1 MKLLNFM
8 RLNNIVFCLLFLI
21 CFSACEIESEYSKL
35 LKKELKSGKTFDD
48 LFLGLKIGQ
57 SKDDFYEICA
67 DLNKKKLITSG
78 ARNLYPE
85 YILYPK
91 DSVKNGKKIRMSF
104 MGIFDDDRIMKG
116 MDIRFNYYSWIAWNQ
131 EYNSDNLISEIKDT
145 LQLWYP
151 GNDFIEIDLKLD
163 SNNNFAFV
171 KVDGNRQITM
181 YKIDG
186 RDVAVIIEDVSEKI
200 N

>member
-1 MKLLNFM
+1 MLNFM
-8 RLNNIVFCLLFLI
+8 RLNKIIFCLLVLTPFL
-21 CFSACEIESEYSKL
+21 ACEIESEYSKL
-35 LKKELKSGKTFDD
+35 LKKELKSGKSFND
-48 LFLGLKIGQ
+48 LVLGLKIGQ
-57 SKDDFYEICA
+57 TKDDFFEICA

-91 DSVKNGKKIRMSF
+91 DSVENGKKIRMSF
-104 MGIFDDDRIMKG
+104 MGIFDNDRIMKG
-116 MDIRFNYYSWIAWNQ
+116 MDIRFNYYSWIAWRE
-131 EYNSDNLISEIKDT
+131 EYNSANLINEIKDT

-151 GNDFIEIDLKLD
+151 GNNFIEIDLKLD
-163 SNNNFAFV
+163 SKNNLAYV

-186 RDVAVIIEDVSEKI
+186 RDVAVIIEDISEKI

>member
-1 MKLLNFM
+1 MLNFM
-8 RLNNIVFCLLFLI
+8 RLNKIIFCLLVLTPFL
-21 CFSACEIESEYSKL
+21 ACEIESEYSKL
-35 LKKELKSGKTFDD
+35 LKKELKSGKSFND
-48 LFLGLKIGQ
+48 LVLGLKIGQ
-57 SKDDFYEICA
+57 TKDDFYKICA

-91 DSVKNGKKIRMSF
+91 DSVENGKKIRMSF
-104 MGIFDDDRIMKG
+104 MGIFDNDRIMKG
-116 MDIRFNYYSWIAWNQ
+116 MDIRFNYYSWIAWRE
-131 EYNSDNLISEIKDT
+131 EYNSDNLINEIKDT

-151 GNDFIEIDLKLD
+151 GNNFIKIDLKLD
-163 SNNNFAFV
+163 SKNNLAYV
-171 KVDGNRQITM
+171 KIDGNRQITM

>member
-1 MKLLNFM
+1 MLNFM
-8 RLNNIVFCLLFLI
+8 RLNKIIFCLLVLTPFL
-21 CFSACEIESEYSKL
+21 ACEIESEYSKL
-35 LKKELKSGKTFDD
+35 LKKELKSGKSFND
-48 LFLGLKIGQ
+48 LVLGLKIGQ
-57 SKDDFYEICA
+57 TKDDFYEICA

-91 DSVKNGKKIRMSF
+91 DSVENGKKIRMSF

-116 MDIRFNYYSWIAWNQ
+116 MDIRFNYYSWIAWRE
-131 EYNSDNLISEIKDT
+131 EYNSDNLINEIKDT

-151 GNDFIEIDLKLD
+151 GNNFIEIDLKLD
-163 SNNNFAFV
+163 SKNNLAYV
-171 KVDGNRQITM
+171 KIDGNRQITM

>member
-1 MKLLNFM
+1 MLNFM
-8 RLNNIVFCLLFLI
+8 RLNKIIFCLLVLTLFL
-21 CFSACEIESEYSKL
+21 ACEIESEYSKL
-35 LKKELKSGKTFDD
+35 LKKELKSGKSFND
-48 LFLGLKIGQ
+48 LVLGLKIGQ
-57 SKDDFYEICA
+57 TKDDFFEICA

-91 DSVKNGKKIRMSF
+91 DSVENGKKIRMSF
-104 MGIFDDDRIMKG
+104 MGIFDNDRIMKG
-116 MDIRFNYYSWIAWNQ
+116 MDIRFNYYSWIAWRE
-131 EYNSDNLISEIKDT
+131 EYNSDNLIDEIKDT

-151 GNDFIEIDLKLD
+151 GNNFIEIDLKLD
-163 SNNNFAFV
+163 SKNNLAYV
-171 KVDGNRQITM
+171 KIDGNRQITM

>member
-1 MKLLNFM
+1 MLNFM
-8 RLNNIVFCLLFLI
+8 RLNKIIFSLLVLTPFL
-21 CFSACEIESEYSKL
+21 ACEIESEYSKL
-35 LKKELKSGKTFDD
+35 LKKELKSGKSFND
-48 LFLGLKIGQ
+48 LVLGLKIGQ
-57 SKDDFYEICA
+57 TKDDFFEICA

-91 DSVKNGKKIRMSF
+91 DSVENGKKIRMSF
-104 MGIFDDDRIMKG
+104 MGIFDNDRIMKG
-116 MDIRFNYYSWIAWNQ
+116 MDIRFNYYSWIAWRE
-131 EYNSDNLISEIKDT
+131 EYNSANLINEIKDT

-151 GNDFIEIDLKLD
+151 GNNFIEIDLKLD
-163 SNNNFAFV
+163 SKNNLAYV
-171 KVDGNRQITM
+171 KIDGNRQITM

>member
-1 MKLLNFM
+1 MLNFM
-8 RLNNIVFCLLFLI
+8 RLNKIIFCLLVLTPFL
-21 CFSACEIESEYSKL
+21 ACEIESEYSKL
-35 LKKELKSGKTFDD
+35 LKKELKSGKSFND
-48 LFLGLKIGQ
+48 LVLGLKIGQ
-57 SKDDFYEICA
+57 TKDDFYEICA

-91 DSVKNGKKIRMSF
+91 DSVENGKKIRMSF
-104 MGIFDDDRIMKG
+104 MGIFDNDRIMKG
-116 MDIRFNYYSWIAWNQ
+116 MDIRFNYYSWIAWRE
-131 EYNSDNLISEIKDT
+131 EYNSDNLINEIKDT

-151 GNDFIEIDLKLD
+151 GNNFIEIDLKLD
-163 SNNNFAFV
+163 SKNNLAYV

>member
-1 MKLLNFM
+1 MLNFM
-8 RLNNIVFCLLFLI
+8 RLNKIIFCLLVLTPFL
-21 CFSACEIESEYSKL
+21 ACEIESEYSKL
-35 LKKELKSGKTFDD
+35 LKKELKSGKSFND
-48 LFLGLKIGQ
+48 LLLGLKIGQ
-57 SKDDFYEICA
+57 TKDDFYEICA

-91 DSVKNGKKIRMSF
+91 DSVENGKKIRMSF
-104 MGIFDDDRIMKG
+104 MGIFDNDRIMKG
-116 MDIRFNYYSWIAWNQ
+116 MDIRFNYYSWIAWRE
-131 EYNSDNLISEIKDT
+131 EYNSDNLINEIKDT

-151 GNDFIEIDLKLD
+151 GNNFIEIDLKLD
-163 SNNNFAFV
+163 SKNNLAYV
-171 KVDGNRQITM
+171 KIDGNRQITM

>member
-1 MKLLNFM
+1 MLNFI
-8 RLNNIVFCLLFLI
+8 RLNKIIFCLLVLTPFL
-21 CFSACEIESEYSKL
+21 ACEIESEYSKL
-35 LKKELKSGKTFDD
+35 LKKELKSGKSFND
-48 LFLGLKIGQ
+48 LVLGLKIGQ
-57 SKDDFYEICA
+57 TKDDFFEICA
-67 DLNKKKLITSG
+67 DLNNKKLITSG

-104 MGIFDDDRIMKG
+104 MGIFDNDRIMKG
-116 MDIRFNYYSWIAWNQ
+116 MDIRFNYYSWIAWRE
-131 EYNSDNLISEIKDT
+131 EYNSDNLIDEIKDT

-151 GNDFIEIDLKLD
+151 GNNFIEIDLKLD
-163 SNNNFAFV
+163 SKNNLAYV
-171 KVDGNRQITM
+171 KIDGNRQITM

>member
-1 MKLLNFM
+1 MLNFM
-8 RLNNIVFCLLFLI
+8 RLNKIIFCLLVLTPFL
-21 CFSACEIESEYSKL
+21 ACEIESEYSKL
-35 LKKELKSGKTFDD
+35 LKKELKSGKSFND
-48 LFLGLKIGQ
+48 LVLGLKIGQ
-57 SKDDFYEICA
+57 TKDDFYKICA

-91 DSVKNGKKIRMSF
+91 DSVENGKKIRMSF
-104 MGIFDDDRIMKG
+104 MGIFDNDRIMKG
-116 MDIRFNYYSWIAWNQ
+116 MDIRFNYYSWIAWRE
-131 EYNSDNLISEIKDT
+131 EYNSDNLINEIKDT

-151 GNDFIEIDLKLD
+151 GNNFIEIDLQLD
-163 SNNNFAFV
+163 SKNNLAYV
-171 KVDGNRQITM
+171 KIDGNRQITM

>member
-1 MKLLNFM
+1 MLNFI
-8 RLNNIVFCLLFLI
+8 RLNKIIFCLLVLTPFL
-21 CFSACEIESEYSKL
+21 ACEIESEYSKL
-35 LKKELKSGKTFDD
+35 LKKELKSGKSFND
-48 LFLGLKIGQ
+48 LVLGLKIGQ
-57 SKDDFYEICA
+57 TKDDFFEICA
-67 DLNKKKLITSG
+67 ELNKKKLITSG

-91 DSVKNGKKIRMSF
+91 DSVENGKKIRMSF
-104 MGIFDDDRIMKG
+104 MGIFDNDRIMKG
-116 MDIRFNYYSWIAWNQ
+116 MDIRFNYYSWIAWRE
-131 EYNSDNLISEIKDT
+131 EYNSDNLINEIKDT

-151 GNDFIEIDLKLD
+151 GNNFIEIDLKLD
-163 SNNNFAFV
+163 SKNNLAYV
-171 KVDGNRQITM
+171 KIDGNRQITM

>member
-1 MKLLNFM
+1 M
-8 RLNNIVFCLLFLI
+8 RLNKIIFCLLVLTPFL
-21 CFSACEIESEYSKL
+21 ACEIESEYSKL
-35 LKKELKSGKTFDD
+35 LKKELKSGKSFND
-48 LFLGLKIGQ
+48 LVLGLKIGQ
-57 SKDDFYEICA
+57 TKDDFYEICA

-91 DSVKNGKKIRMSF
+91 DSVENGKKIRMSF
-104 MGIFDDDRIMKG
+104 MGIFDNNRIMKG
-116 MDIRFNYYSWIAWNQ
+116 MDIRFNYYSWIAWRE
-131 EYNSDNLISEIKDT
+131 EYNSDNLINEIKDT

-151 GNDFIEIDLKLD
+151 GNNFIEIDLKLD
-163 SNNNFAFV
+163 SKNNLAYV

>member
-1 MKLLNFM
+1 MLNVM
-8 RLNNIVFCLLFLI
+8 RLNKIIFSLLVLTPFL
-21 CFSACEIESEYSKL
+21 ACEIESEYSKL
-35 LKKELKSGKTFDD
+35 LKKELKSGKSFND
-48 LFLGLKIGQ
+48 LVLGLKIGQ
-57 SKDDFYEICA
+57 TKDDFFEICA

-91 DSVKNGKKIRMSF
+91 DSVENGKKIRMSF
-104 MGIFDDDRIMKG
+104 MGIFDNDRIMKG
-116 MDIRFNYYSWIAWNQ
+116 MDIRFNYYSWIAWRE
-131 EYNSDNLISEIKDT
+131 EYNSDNLINEIKDT

-151 GNDFIEIDLKLD
+151 GNNFIKIDLKLD
-163 SNNNFAFV
+163 SKNNLAYV

>member
-1 MKLLNFM
+1 M
-8 RLNNIVFCLLFLI
+8 RLNKIIFCLLVLTPFL
-21 CFSACEIESEYSKL
+21 ACEIESEYSKL
-35 LKKELKSGKTFDD
+35 LKKELKSGKSFND
-48 LFLGLKIGQ
+48 LVLGLKIGQ
-57 SKDDFYEICA
+57 TKDDFFEICA
-67 DLNKKKLITSG
+67 ELNKKKLITSG

-91 DSVKNGKKIRMSF
+91 DSVENGKKIRMSF
-104 MGIFDDDRIMKG
+104 MGIFDNNRIMKG
-116 MDIRFNYYSWIAWNQ
+116 MDIRFNYYSWIAWRE
-131 EYNSDNLISEIKDT
+131 EYNSDNLINEIKDT

-151 GNDFIEIDLKLD
+151 GNNFIEIDLKLD
-163 SNNNFAFV
+163 SKNNLAYV

>member
-1 MKLLNFM
+1 MLNFM
-8 RLNNIVFCLLFLI
+8 RLNKIVFFLLILTPFL
-21 CFSACEIESEYSKL
+21 ACEVESEYSKL
-35 LKKELKSGKTFDD
+35 LKKELKSGKSFND
-48 LFLGLKIGQ
+48 LVLGLKIGQ
-57 SKDDFYEICA
+57 TKDDFYKICA

-78 ARNLYPE
+78 ARSLYPE

-91 DSVKNGKKIRMSF
+91 DSVENGKKIRMSF

-116 MDIRFNYYSWIAWNQ
+116 MDIRFNYYSWIAWRE
-131 EYNSDNLISEIKDT
+131 EYNSDNLINEIKDT

-151 GNDFIEIDLKLD
+151 GNNFIEIDLKLD
-163 SNNNFAFV
+163 SKNNFAYV
-171 KVDGNRQITM
+171 KIDGNRQITM

-186 RDVAVIIEDVSEKI
+186 RDVAVIIEDLSEKI

>member
-1 MKLLNFM
+1 MLNFI
-8 RLNNIVFCLLFLI
+8 RLNKIIFCLLVLTPFL
-21 CFSACEIESEYSKL
+21 ACEIESEYSKL
-35 LKKELKSGKTFDD
+35 LKKELKSGKSFND
-48 LFLGLKIGQ
+48 LVLGLKIGQ
-57 SKDDFYEICA
+57 TKDDFFEICA

-104 MGIFDDDRIMKG
+104 MGIFDNDRIMKG
-116 MDIRFNYYSWIAWNQ
+116 MDIRFNYYSWIAWRE
-131 EYNSDNLISEIKDT
+131 EYNSDNLINEIKDT

-151 GNDFIEIDLKLD
+151 GNNFIEIDLKLD
-163 SNNNFAFV
+163 SKNNLAYV
-171 KVDGNRQITM
+171 KIDGNRQITM

>member
-1 MKLLNFM
+1 MLNFM
-8 RLNNIVFCLLFLI
+8 RLNKIIFCLLVLTPFL
-21 CFSACEIESEYSKL
+21 ACEIESEYSKL
-35 LKKELKSGKTFDD
+35 LKKELKSGKSFND
-48 LFLGLKIGQ
+48 LVLGLKIGQ
-57 SKDDFYEICA
+57 TKDDFFEICA
-67 DLNKKKLITSG
+67 ELNKKKLITSG

-91 DSVKNGKKIRMSF
+91 DSVENGKKIRMSF
-104 MGIFDDDRIMKG
+104 MGIFDNDRIMKG
-116 MDIRFNYYSWIAWNQ
+116 MDIRFNYYSWIAWRE
-131 EYNSDNLISEIKDT
+131 EYNSDNLIDEIKDT

-151 GNDFIEIDLKLD
+151 GNNFIEIDLKLD
-163 SNNNFAFV
+163 SKNNLAYV
-171 KVDGNRQITM
+171 KIDGNRQITM

>member
-1 MKLLNFM
+1 MLNFM
-8 RLNNIVFCLLFLI
+8 RLNKIIFCLLVLTPFL
-21 CFSACEIESEYSKL
+21 ACEIESEYSKL
-35 LKKELKSGKTFDD
+35 LKKELKSGKSFND
-48 LFLGLKIGQ
+48 LVLGLKIGQ
-57 SKDDFYEICA
+57 TKDDFFEICA

-91 DSVKNGKKIRMSF
+91 DSVENGKKIRMSF
-104 MGIFDDDRIMKG
+104 MGIFDNDRIMKG
-116 MDIRFNYYSWIAWNQ
+116 MDIRFNYYSWIAWRE
-131 EYNSDNLISEIKDT
+131 EYNSANLINEIKDT

-151 GNDFIEIDLKLD
+151 GNNFIEIDLKLD
-163 SNNNFAFV
+163 SKNNLAYV

>member
-1 MKLLNFM
+1 MLNFM
-8 RLNNIVFCLLFLI
+8 RLNKIIFCLLVLTPFL
-21 CFSACEIESEYSKL
+21 ACEIESEYSKL
-35 LKKELKSGKTFDD
+35 LKKELKSGKSFND
-48 LFLGLKIGQ
+48 LVLGLKIGQ
-57 SKDDFYEICA
+57 TKDDFYEICA

-91 DSVKNGKKIRMSF
+91 DSVENGKKIRMSF
-104 MGIFDDDRIMKG
+104 MGIFDNDRIMKG
-116 MDIRFNYYSWIAWNQ
+116 MDIRFNYYSWIAWRE
-131 EYNSDNLISEIKDT
+131 EYNSDNLINEIKDT

-151 GNDFIEIDLKLD
+151 GNNFIEIDLQLD
-163 SNNNFAFV
+163 SKNNLAYV
-171 KVDGNRQITM
+171 KIDGNRQITM

>member
-1 MKLLNFM
+1 
-8 RLNNIVFCLLFLI
+8 
-21 CFSACEIESEYSKL
+21 
-35 LKKELKSGKTFDD
+35 
-48 LFLGLKIGQ
+48 
-57 SKDDFYEICA
+57 
-67 DLNKKKLITSG
+67 
-78 ARNLYPE
+78 
-85 YILYPK
+85 
-91 DSVKNGKKIRMSF
+91 
-104 MGIFDDDRIMKG
+104 MKG

>member
-1 MKLLNFM
+1 MLNFM
-8 RLNNIVFCLLFLI
+8 RLNKIIFCLLVLTPFL
-21 CFSACEIESEYSKL
+21 ACEIESEYSKL
-35 LKKELKSGKTFDD
+35 LKKELKSGKSFND
-48 LFLGLKIGQ
+48 LVLGLKIGQ
-57 SKDDFYEICA
+57 TKDDFYEICA

-116 MDIRFNYYSWIAWNQ
+116 MDIRFNYYSWIAWRE
-131 EYNSDNLISEIKDT
+131 EYNSDNLINEIKDT

-151 GNDFIEIDLKLD
+151 GNNFIEIDLKLD
-163 SNNNFAFV
+163 SKNNLAYV
-171 KVDGNRQITM
+171 KIDGNRQITM

>member
-1 MKLLNFM
+1 M
-8 RLNNIVFCLLFLI
+8 RLNKIIFCLLVLTPFL
-21 CFSACEIESEYSKL
+21 ACEIESEYSKL
-35 LKKELKSGKTFDD
+35 LKKELKSGKSFND
-48 LFLGLKIGQ
+48 LVLGLKIGQ
-57 SKDDFYEICA
+57 TKDDFFEICA

-104 MGIFDDDRIMKG
+104 MGIFDNDRIMKG
-116 MDIRFNYYSWIAWNQ
+116 MDIRFNYYSWIAWRE
-131 EYNSDNLISEIKDT
+131 EYNSDNLINEIKDT

-151 GNDFIEIDLKLD
+151 GNNFIEIDLKLD
-163 SNNNFAFV
+163 SKNNLAYV
-171 KVDGNRQITM
+171 KIDGNRQITM

>member
-1 MKLLNFM
+1 M
-8 RLNNIVFCLLFLI
+8 RLNKIIFCLLVLTPFL
-21 CFSACEIESEYSKL
+21 ACEIESEYSKL
-35 LKKELKSGKTFDD
+35 LKQELKSGKSFND
-48 LFLGLKIGQ
+48 LVLGLKIGQ
-57 SKDDFYEICA
+57 TKDDFFEICA

-91 DSVKNGKKIRMSF
+91 DSVENGKKIRMSF
-104 MGIFDDDRIMKG
+104 MGIFDNDRIMKG
-116 MDIRFNYYSWIAWNQ
+116 MDIRFNYYSWIAWRE
-131 EYNSDNLISEIKDT
+131 EYNSDNLINEIKDT

-151 GNDFIEIDLKLD
+151 GNNFIEIDLQLD
-163 SNNNFAFV
+163 SKNNLAYV

>member
-1 MKLLNFM
+1 MLNFI
-8 RLNNIVFCLLFLI
+8 RLNKIIFCLLVLTLFL
-21 CFSACEIESEYSKL
+21 ACEIESEYSKL
-35 LKKELKSGKTFDD
+35 LKKELKSGKSFND
-48 LFLGLKIGQ
+48 LVLGLKIGQ
-57 SKDDFYEICA
+57 TKDDFYEICA

-91 DSVKNGKKIRMSF
+91 DSVENGKKIRMSF
-104 MGIFDDDRIMKG
+104 MGIFDNDRIMKG
-116 MDIRFNYYSWIAWNQ
+116 MDIRFNYYSWIAWRE
-131 EYNSDNLISEIKDT
+131 EYNSDNLINEIKDT

-151 GNDFIEIDLKLD
+151 GNNFIEIDLKLD
-163 SNNNFAFV
+163 SKNNLAYV

-186 RDVAVIIEDVSEKI
+186 RDVAVIIEDISEKI

>member
-1 MKLLNFM
+1 M
-8 RLNNIVFCLLFLI
+8 RLNKIIFCLLVLTPFL
-21 CFSACEIESEYSKL
+21 ACEIESEYSKL
-35 LKKELKSGKTFDD
+35 LKKELKSGKSFND
-48 LFLGLKIGQ
+48 LVLGLKIGQ
-57 SKDDFYEICA
+57 TKDDFFEICA

-91 DSVKNGKKIRMSF
+91 DSVENGKKIRMSF
-104 MGIFDDDRIMKG
+104 MGIFDNDRIMKG
-116 MDIRFNYYSWIAWNQ
+116 MDIRFNYYSWIAWRE
-131 EYNSDNLISEIKDT
+131 EYNSANLINEIKDT

-151 GNDFIEIDLKLD
+151 GNNFIEIDLKLD
-163 SNNNFAFV
+163 SKNNLAYV

>member
-1 MKLLNFM
+1 MLNFI
-8 RLNNIVFCLLFLI
+8 RLNKIIFCLLVLTPFL
-21 CFSACEIESEYSKL
+21 ACEIESEYSKL
-35 LKKELKSGKTFDD
+35 LKKELKSGKSFND
-48 LFLGLKIGQ
+48 LVLGLKIGQ
-57 SKDDFYEICA
+57 TKDDFFEICA

-91 DSVKNGKKIRMSF
+91 DSVENGKKIRMSF
-104 MGIFDDDRIMKG
+104 MGIFDNDRIMKG
-116 MDIRFNYYSWIAWNQ
+116 MDIRFNYYSWIAWRE
-131 EYNSDNLISEIKDT
+131 EYNSDNLINEIKDT

-151 GNDFIEIDLKLD
+151 GNNFIEIDLKLD
-163 SNNNFAFV
+163 SKNNLAYV

>member
-1 MKLLNFM
+1 MKLNK
-8 RLNNIVFCLLFLI
+8 IIFCLLILSPFL
-21 CFSACEIESEYSKL
+21 ACEVESEYSKL
-35 LKKELKSGKTFDD
+35 LKKELKSGKSFND
-48 LFLGLKIGQ
+48 LVLGLKIGQ
-57 SKDDFYEICA
+57 TKDDFYEICA

-91 DSVKNGKKIRMSF
+91 DSVENGKKIRMSF

-116 MDIRFNYYSWIAWNQ
+116 MDIRFNYYSWIAWRE
-131 EYNSDNLISEIKDT
+131 EYNSDNLINEIKDT

-151 GNDFIEIDLKLD
+151 GNNFIEIDLKLD
-163 SNNNFAFV
+163 SKNNFAYV
-171 KVDGNRQITM
+171 KIDGNRQITM

>member
-1 MKLLNFM
+1 MLNFM
-8 RLNNIVFCLLFLI
+8 RLNKIIFCLLVLTPFL
-21 CFSACEIESEYSKL
+21 ACEIESEYSKL
-35 LKKELKSGKTFDD
+35 LKKELKSGKSFND
-48 LFLGLKIGQ
+48 LVLGLKIGQ
-57 SKDDFYEICA
+57 TKDDFFEICA

-91 DSVKNGKKIRMSF
+91 DSVENGKKIRMSF
-104 MGIFDDDRIMKG
+104 MGIFDNDRIMKG
-116 MDIRFNYYSWIAWNQ
+116 MDIRFNYYSWIAWRE
-131 EYNSDNLISEIKDT
+131 EYNSDNLINEIKDT

-151 GNDFIEIDLKLD
+151 GNNFIEIDLQLD
-163 SNNNFAFV
+163 SKNNLAYV

>member
-1 MKLLNFM
+1 MLNFM
-8 RLNNIVFCLLFLI
+8 RLNKIIFCLLVLTPFL
-21 CFSACEIESEYSKL
+21 ACEIESEYSKL
-35 LKKELKSGKTFDD
+35 LKKELKSGKSFND
-48 LFLGLKIGQ
+48 LVLGLKIGQ
-57 SKDDFYEICA
+57 TKDDFYEICA

-91 DSVKNGKKIRMSF
+91 DSVENGKKIRMSF

-116 MDIRFNYYSWIAWNQ
+116 MDIRFNYYSWIAWRE
-131 EYNSDNLISEIKDT
+131 EYNSDNLINEIKDT

-151 GNDFIEIDLKLD
+151 GNNFIEIDLKLD
-163 SNNNFAFV
+163 SKNNLAYV

>member
-1 MKLLNFM
+1 MLNFI
-8 RLNNIVFCLLFLI
+8 RLNKIIFCLLVLTPFL
-21 CFSACEIESEYSKL
+21 ACEIESEYSKL
-35 LKKELKSGKTFDD
+35 LKKELKSGKSFND
-48 LFLGLKIGQ
+48 LVLGLKIGQ
-57 SKDDFYEICA
+57 TKDDFYEICA

-91 DSVKNGKKIRMSF
+91 DSVENGKKIRMSF
-104 MGIFDDDRIMKG
+104 MGIFDNDRIMKG
-116 MDIRFNYYSWIAWNQ
+116 MDIRFNYYSWIAWRE
-131 EYNSDNLISEIKDT
+131 EYNSDNLINEIKDT

-151 GNDFIEIDLKLD
+151 GNNFIELDLKLD
-163 SNNNFAFV
+163 SKNNLAYV
-171 KVDGNRQITM
+171 KIDGNRQITM

>member
-1 MKLLNFM
+1 MLNFM
-8 RLNNIVFCLLFLI
+8 RLNKIIFCLLVLTPFL
-21 CFSACEIESEYSKL
+21 ACEIESEYSKL
-35 LKKELKSGKTFDD
+35 LKKELKSGKSFND
-48 LFLGLKIGQ
+48 LVLGLKIGQ
-57 SKDDFYEICA
+57 TKDDFYEICA

-104 MGIFDDDRIMKG
+104 MGIFDNDRIMKG
-116 MDIRFNYYSWIAWNQ
+116 MDIRFNYYSWIAWRE
-131 EYNSDNLISEIKDT
+131 EYNSDNLINEIKDT
-145 LQLWYP
+145 LQLLYP
-151 GNDFIEIDLKLD
+151 GYNFIEIDLKLD
-163 SNNNFAFV
+163 SKNNLAYV
-171 KVDGNRQITM
+171 KIDGNRQITM

>member
-1 MKLLNFM
+1 MKLNK
-8 RLNNIVFCLLFLI
+8 IIFCLLILSPFL
-21 CFSACEIESEYSKL
+21 ACEVESEYSKL
-35 LKKELKSGKTFDD
+35 LKKELKSGKSFND
-48 LFLGLKIGQ
+48 LVLGLKIGQ
-57 SKDDFYEICA
+57 TKDDFYEICA

-91 DSVKNGKKIRMSF
+91 DSVENGKKIRMSF

-116 MDIRFNYYSWIAWNQ
+116 MDIRFNYYSWIAWRE
-131 EYNSDNLISEIKDT
+131 EYNSDNLINEIKDT

-151 GNDFIEIDLKLD
+151 GNNFIEIDLKLD
-163 SNNNFAFV
+163 SKNNFAYV
-171 KVDGNRQITM
+171 KIDGNRQITM

-186 RDVAVIIEDVSEKI
+186 RDVAVIIEDLSEKI

>member
-1 MKLLNFM
+1 MLNFM
-8 RLNNIVFCLLFLI
+8 RLNKIIFCLLVLTPFL
-21 CFSACEIESEYSKL
+21 ACEIESEYSKL
-35 LKKELKSGKTFDD
+35 LKKELKSGKSFND
-48 LFLGLKIGQ
+48 LVLGLKIGQ
-57 SKDDFYEICA
+57 TKDDFFEICA

-104 MGIFDDDRIMKG
+104 MGIFDNDRIMKG
-116 MDIRFNYYSWIAWNQ
+116 MDIRFNYYSWIAWRE
-131 EYNSDNLISEIKDT
+131 EYNSDNLINEIKDT

-151 GNDFIEIDLKLD
+151 GNNFIEIDLKLD
-163 SNNNFAFV
+163 SKNNLAYV
-171 KVDGNRQITM
+171 KIDGNRQITM

>member
-1 MKLLNFM
+1 MLNFI
-8 RLNNIVFCLLFLI
+8 RLNKIIFCLLVLTPFL
-21 CFSACEIESEYSKL
+21 ACEIESEYSKL
-35 LKKELKSGKTFDD
+35 LKKELKSGKSFND
-48 LFLGLKIGQ
+48 LVLGLKIGQ
-57 SKDDFYEICA
+57 TKDDFYEICA

-104 MGIFDDDRIMKG
+104 MGIFDNDRIMKG
-116 MDIRFNYYSWIAWNQ
+116 MDIRFNYYSWIAWRE
-131 EYNSDNLISEIKDT
+131 EYNSDNLINEIKDT

-151 GNDFIEIDLKLD
+151 GNNFIEIDLKLD
-163 SNNNFAFV
+163 SKNNLAYV
-171 KVDGNRQITM
+171 KIDGNRQITM

>member
-1 MKLLNFM
+1 M
-8 RLNNIVFCLLFLI
+8 RLNKIIFCLLVLTPFL
-21 CFSACEIESEYSKL
+21 ACEIESEYSKL
-35 LKKELKSGKTFDD
+35 LKKELKSGKSFND
-48 LFLGLKIGQ
+48 LVLGLKIGQ
-57 SKDDFYEICA
+57 TKDDFFEICA

-91 DSVKNGKKIRMSF
+91 DSVENGKKIRMSF
-104 MGIFDDDRIMKG
+104 MGIFDNDRIMKG
-116 MDIRFNYYSWIAWNQ
+116 MDIRFNYYSWIAWRE
-131 EYNSDNLISEIKDT
+131 EYNSDNLINEIKDT

-151 GNDFIEIDLKLD
+151 GNNFIEIDLKLD
-163 SNNNFAFV
+163 SKNNLAYV

>member
-1 MKLLNFM
+1 MKLNK
-8 RLNNIVFCLLFLI
+8 IIFCLLILTPFL
-21 CFSACEIESEYSKL
+21 ACEVESEYSKL
-35 LKKELKSGKTFDD
+35 LKKELKSGKSFND
-48 LFLGLKIGQ
+48 LVLGLKIGQ
-57 SKDDFYEICA
+57 TKDDFYEICA

-91 DSVKNGKKIRMSF
+91 DSVENGKKIRMSF

-116 MDIRFNYYSWIAWNQ
+116 MDIRFNYYSWIAWRE
-131 EYNSDNLISEIKDT
+131 EYNSDNLINEIKDT

-151 GNDFIEIDLKLD
+151 GNNFIEIDLKLD
-163 SNNNFAFV
+163 SKNNFAYV
-171 KVDGNRQITM
+171 KIDGNRQITM

-186 RDVAVIIEDVSEKI
+186 RDVAVIIEDLSEKI

>member
-1 MKLLNFM
+1 MLNFM
-8 RLNNIVFCLLFLI
+8 RLNKIIFCLLVLTPFL
-21 CFSACEIESEYSKL
+21 ACEIESEYSKL
-35 LKKELKSGKTFDD
+35 LKKELKSGKSFND
-48 LFLGLKIGQ
+48 LVLGLKIGQ
-57 SKDDFYEICA
+57 TKDDFYKICA

-91 DSVKNGKKIRMSF
+91 DSVENGKKIRMSF
-104 MGIFDDDRIMKG
+104 MGIFDNDRIMKG
-116 MDIRFNYYSWIAWNQ
+116 MDIRFNYYSWIAWRE
-131 EYNSDNLISEIKDT
+131 EYNSDNLINEIKDT

-151 GNDFIEIDLKLD
+151 GNNFIEIDLKLD
-163 SNNNFAFV
+163 SKNNLAYV
-171 KVDGNRQITM
+171 KIDGNRQITM

>member
-1 MKLLNFM
+1 MKLNK
-8 RLNNIVFCLLFLI
+8 IIFCLLILTPFL
-21 CFSACEIESEYSKL
+21 ACEVESEYSKL
-35 LKKELKSGKTFDD
+35 LKKELKSGKSFND
-48 LFLGLKIGQ
+48 LVLGLKIGQ
-57 SKDDFYEICA
+57 TKDDFYKICA

-78 ARNLYPE
+78 ARSLYPE

-91 DSVKNGKKIRMSF
+91 DSVENGKKIRMSF

-116 MDIRFNYYSWIAWNQ
+116 MDIRFNYYSWIAWRE
-131 EYNSDNLISEIKDT
+131 EYSSDNLINEIKDT

-151 GNDFIEIDLKLD
+151 GNNFIEIDLKLD
-163 SNNNFAFV
+163 SKNNFAYV
-171 KVDGNRQITM
+171 KIDGNRQITM

-186 RDVAVIIEDVSEKI
+186 RDVAVIIEDLSEKI